1 VPDRAS
7 SGWSGGLMRHFY
19 AKVGLSLGVPGYSTP
34 FVTVC
39 KSPGALVSLV
49 AGSGLWLV
57 VFHLWFAM
65 PRPILATVHPDALR
79 HNLQRARDGAPD
91 ARVWAVVKA
100 NAYGHGIERTFDAL
114 RSADGFALLD
124 LAEADRLRAL
134 DWRGP
139 ILLLEGVF
147 EPRDLELCSRLH
159 LWHTVHCT
167 EQIDWLAAHKTQL
180 PHRVFLKLNSGM
192 NRLGFT
198 PTAFRAAWARLNAL
212 PQVEEISL
220 MTHFSDA
227 DGPRGIAH
235 QVAAFEA
242 ATADLQGER
251 TLCNSAATL
260 RFARQALR
268 VDPTAPATETL
279 SADWVRSGIATYG
292 GAPDHPQRTAAD
304 WGLQPAMTLSSRLI
318 GVQQLQA
325 GDTVGYGSAF
335 TASGSQRIG
344 VVACGYADGYPRH
357 APTGTPVLVAGVR
370 TRVVGRVSMDMIT
383 VDLAPLDAAGVACGV
398 GTEVVLWGVSATGAV
413 LPVDEVAAAA
423 GTISYELLCAVAQR
437 VPFA

>member
-1 VPDRAS
+1 
-7 SGWSGGLMRHFY
+7 
-19 AKVGLSLGVPGYSTP
+19 
-34 FVTVC
+34 
-39 KSPGALVSLV
+39 
-49 AGSGLWLV
+49 
-57 VFHLWFAM
+57 M

-79 HNLQRARDGAPD
+79 HNLQRARDCAPD

-124 LAEADRLRAL
+124 LAEAERIRAL

-159 LWHTVHCT
+159 LWHTVHCS

-227 DGPRGIAH
+227 DGPRGVAH

-242 ATADLQGER
+242 ATADLPGER
-251 TLCNSAATL
+251 TLCNSAAML

-268 VDPTAPATETL
+268 VDPGAPATETL

-292 GAPDHPQRTAAD
+292 SAPDHPQRTAAD

-318 GVQQLQA
+318 AVQQLQA

-335 TASGSQRIG
+335 TAERPQRIG

-357 APTGTPVLVAGVR
+357 APNGTPVLVAGVR

-383 VDLAPLDAAGVACGV
+383 VDLAPLDALGVDCGV
-398 GTEVVLWGVSATGAV
+398 GTEVVLWGLSASGAV

-423 GTISYELLCAVAQR
+423 GTISYELLCAVAPR
-437 VPFA
+437 VRFE

>member
-1 VPDRAS
+1 
-7 SGWSGGLMRHFY
+7 
-19 AKVGLSLGVPGYSTP
+19 
-34 FVTVC
+34 
-39 KSPGALVSLV
+39 
-49 AGSGLWLV
+49 
-57 VFHLWFAM
+57 M

-79 HNLQRARDGAPD
+79 HNLQRARDCAPD

-100 NAYGHGIERTFDAL
+100 NAYGHGIERTFEAL

-124 LAEADRLRAL
+124 LAEAERIRAL

-159 LWHTVHCT
+159 LWHTVHCS

-227 DGPRGIAH
+227 DGPRGVAH

-242 ATADLQGER
+242 ATADLPGER
-251 TLCNSAATL
+251 TLCNSAAML

-268 VDPTAPATETL
+268 VDPGAPATETL

-292 GAPDHPQRTAAD
+292 SAPDHPQRTAAD

-318 GVQQLQA
+318 AVQHLQA

-335 TASGSQRIG
+335 TAERPQRIG

-357 APTGTPVLVAGVR
+357 APNGTPVLVAGVR

-383 VDLAPLDAAGVACGV
+383 VDLAPLDALGVACGV
-398 GTEVVLWGVSATGAV
+398 GTEVVLWGVSASGAV

-423 GTISYELLCAVAQR
+423 GTISYELLCAVAPR
-437 VPFA
+437 VRFE

>member
-1 VPDRAS
+1 
-7 SGWSGGLMRHFY
+7 
-19 AKVGLSLGVPGYSTP
+19 
-34 FVTVC
+34 
-39 KSPGALVSLV
+39 
-49 AGSGLWLV
+49 
-57 VFHLWFAM
+57 M

-79 HNLQRARDGAPD
+79 HNLQRARDCAPD

-100 NAYGHGIERTFDAL
+100 NAYGHGIERTFEAL

-124 LAEADRLRAL
+124 LAEAERIRAL

-159 LWHTVHCT
+159 LWHTVHCS

-227 DGPRGIAH
+227 DGPRGVAH

-242 ATADLQGER
+242 ATADLPGER
-251 TLCNSAATL
+251 TLCNSAAML

-268 VDPTAPATETL
+268 VDPGAPATETL

-292 GAPDHPQRTAAD
+292 SAPDHPQRTAAD

-335 TASGSQRIG
+335 TAAGPQRIG

-357 APTGTPVLVAGVR
+357 APTGTPVLVGGVR

-383 VDLAPLDAAGVACGV
+383 VDLAPLDALGVACGV
-398 GTEVVLWGVSATGAV
+398 GTEVVLWGVSASGAV

-423 GTISYELLCAVAQR
+423 GTISYELLCAVAPR
-437 VPFA
+437 VRFE